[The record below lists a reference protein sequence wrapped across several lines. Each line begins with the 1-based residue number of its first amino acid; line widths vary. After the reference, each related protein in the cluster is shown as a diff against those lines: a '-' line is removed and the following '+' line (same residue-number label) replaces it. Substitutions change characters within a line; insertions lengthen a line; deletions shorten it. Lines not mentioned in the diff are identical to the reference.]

1 MFLFNEFCVCIS
13 SFTWLVR
20 FESSSSFLISSQC
33 ATFQWKNSS
42 KIDSQDDLLWPT
54 GSFKD
59 TPLLCSLF
67 CPFSSSYTP
76 VEESAQLQLQPT
88 QSASS
93 SKSLKGEQPIT
104 RISDGGYEVDSG
116 LWCLPSCLWHSFYS
130 CVSPRQLDRLQTR
143 LIAFDNPDDK
153 KLL

>member
-1 MFLFNEFCVCIS
+1 MHFL
-13 SFTWLVR
+13 FTWLVR
-20 FESSSSFLISSQC
+20 FETTSSFSISSQC
-33 ATFQWKNSS
+33 ATFQRKNSS
-42 KIDSQDDLLWPT
+42 KVDSQNVLLCST

-59 TPLLCSLF
+59 KPLLSSLF

-76 VEESAQLQLQPT
+76 VEESTQQRSQLTP
-88 QSASS
+88 SASS
-93 SKSLKGEQPIT
+93 RRSLRGEQPTT
-104 RISDGGYEVDSG
+104 RIPDGGCEVDNG